1 MTPHNTITVINK
13 YFVLKMCNLEMTSES
28 FSVVVMVCGYLQ
40 RHLEAALG
48 EEVCFEREPGNCQ
61 DPFAVAVV
69 RSGVMFGHVPRRY
82 QTMLQAANIARISW
96 SAILVENSSAK
107 SAKIVLLENL
117 APYGIQ

>member
-28 FSVVVMVCGYLQ
+28 FSVKVMVRGYLR
-40 RHLEAALG
+40 RHLKVALREA
-48 EEVCFEREPGNCQ
+48 VCCEREPGNRQ

-82 QTMLQAANIARISW
+82 QTTSQAANIAKISR
-96 SAILVENSSAK
+96 SAIFIVEN
-107 SAKIVLLENL
+107 
-117 APYGIQ
+117 